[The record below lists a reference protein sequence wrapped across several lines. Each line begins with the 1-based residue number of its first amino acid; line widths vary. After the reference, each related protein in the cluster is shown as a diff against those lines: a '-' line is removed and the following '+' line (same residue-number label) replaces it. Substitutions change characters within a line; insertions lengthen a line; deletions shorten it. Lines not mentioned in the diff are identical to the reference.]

1 MTPVEL
7 AKAAGARI
15 DRATENH
22 AWMCEAMDTFEINT
36 PARQAAFLAQVGHES
51 GGFKFIHEIWGP
63 TAAQGRYE
71 VRGAGDLGNVKP
83 GDGYRFRGRGWIQL
97 TGRENY
103 RRAYQRLKP
112 RFADCPDFEA
122 EPDEVATPRWA
133 AMTAADFWQSNGCN
147 QLADEGR
154 FERITRTING
164 GLNGYAD
171 RLAKWE
177 TAKQVFEA

>member
-15 DRATENH
+15 DRAAENLRH
-22 AWMCEAMDTFEINT
+22 LDLAMREYEITT
-36 PARQAAFLAQVGHES
+36 PARQAAFLAQIGHES
-51 GGFKFIHEIWGP
+51 GGLKWIYELWGP
-63 TAAQGRYE
+63 TSSQLRYE
-71 VRGAGDLGNVKP
+71 VRSDLGNNKP

-97 TGRENY
+97 TGRDNY
-103 RRAYQRLKP
+103 RRAFQRLKP
-112 RFADCPDFEA
+112 RFPDCPDFEV

-133 AMTAADFWQSNGCN
+133 AMTAADFWHSNGCN
-147 QLADEGR
+147 ELADEGR

-177 TAKQVFEA
+177 TAKNVLEA